1 MKKVANTIV
10 NILLVVVLIFSATIT
25 VMVLTSTF
33 NGERIPSIGNK
44 AVLTIE
50 TDSMEGP
57 YGFGVNDVVIIDRI
71 TEEQAKNLQVG
82 QVITFHTSILEYE
95 VLLTHR
101 IVGVYYHGDMRYY
114 LTRGDNTPSNDSEY
128 VAAKSIVGV
137 WNDWHT
143 TEADNKEVLNAEPKV
158 TNIDELG
165 KLPADP
171 ARPLTGK
178 TIKGLGGV
186 LKFLS
191 SQTGFMVCI
200 IVPLALFFIYQLYK
214 LFSMISENKAKK
226 AMEAVEAEKAKIEE
240 MLKAAGKNADGTDA
254 PPPDKPDEPLD
265 EEAQKQKIIEEY
277 LAKQK
282 AEQEEAEKKQKIID
296 EYLASQK
303 AKEEKKEEAKE
314 DSEDAAEEEAEEE
327 SEKETEQKPEEE
339 SKKDDKQADQGKKD
353 NKNKKKKK

>member
-1 MKKVANTIV
+1 MNKVVNTIV
-10 NILLVVVLIFSATIT
+10 NILLVIVLIFSATIT

-33 NGERIPSIGNK
+33 NEERIPSLGNK

-50 TDSMEGP
+50 TDSMLGP
-57 YGFGVNDVVIIDRI
+57 KGFSTKDVVIIDRL
-71 TEEQAKNLQVG
+71 TEEEAQNLQVG

-101 IVGVYYHGDMRYY
+101 IVGVYYHGDVRYY
-114 LTRGDNTPSNDSEY
+114 VTRGDNTPARDTEY
-128 VAAKSIVGV
+128 VTAKEIVGV
-137 WNDWHT
+137 WNNWHT
-143 TEADNKEVLNAEPKV
+143 TAADNKEVLNAEPVV
-158 TNIDELG
+158 TDIDELSAQ
-165 KLPADP
+165 PEDP
-171 ARPLTGK
+171 NRPLSGPM
-178 TIKGLGGV
+178 IKGLGGV

-214 LFSMISENKAKK
+214 LFTMISENKNK
-226 AMEAVEAEKAKIEE
+226 AAMAAVEAEKAKIEE

-254 PPPDKPDEPLD
+254 SPPTEPLD

-282 AEQEEAEKKQKIID
+282 AEKEEEEKKQKIIE

-303 AKEEKKEEAKE
+303 AAEKDKEGEDAQAAPKEEPEE
-314 DSEDAAEEEAEEE
+314 
-327 SEKETEQKPEEE
+327 KPEEDAGE
-339 SKKDDKQADQGKKD
+339 KSKDDFEPEDEGKKD
-353 NKNKKKKK
+353 KKDKKKK

>member
-1 MKKVANTIV
+1 MKKAANTIV
-10 NILLVVVLIFSATIT
+10 NILLVIVLIFSATIT

-33 NGERIPSIGNK
+33 NEERIPSIGNK

-57 YGFGVNDVVIIDRI
+57 FGFGVNDVVIIDRI
-71 TEEQAKNLQVG
+71 TEEQAQNLQVG

-101 IVGVYYHGDMRYY
+101 IVGVYYHGDVRYY
-114 LTRGDNTPSNDSEY
+114 ITRGDNTPAQDTEY
-128 VAAKSIVGV
+128 VTSRSIVGV

-143 TEADNKEVLNAEPKV
+143 TAADNKEVLNAEPKV
-158 TNIDELG
+158 TSIDELG
-165 KLPADP
+165 KQTQDP

-214 LFSMISENKAKK
+214 LFSMISENKNKA
-226 AMEAVEAEKAKIEE
+226 AMEAVEAEKAKLEE
-240 MLKAAGKNADGTDA
+240 MLKAAGKTAEGGDA
-254 PPPDKPDEPLD
+254 PPAEPLD

-303 AKEEKKEEAKE
+303 AKEEAKEEAKE
-314 DSEDAAEEEAEEE
+314 DSEEKEE
-327 SEKETEQKPEEE
+327 SEAEPEEE
-339 SKKDDKQADQGKKD
+339 PESKDEGKKEE
-353 NKNKKKKK
+353 KKKKKK

>member
-1 MKKVANTIV
+1 MKKAANTIV

-33 NGERIPSIGNK
+33 NEERIPSIGNK

-57 YGFGVNDVVIIDRI
+57 YGFSTKDVVIIDRL
-71 TEEQAKNLQVG
+71 THDEAQNLQVG

-101 IVGVYYHGDMRYY
+101 IVGVYYHGDVRYY
-114 LTRGDNTPSNDSEY
+114 ITRGDNTPAQDTEY
-128 VAAKSIVGV
+128 VTAGEIVGV

-143 TEADNKEVLNAEPKV
+143 TAADNKEVLNAEPKV
-158 TNIDELG
+158 TSIDELG
-165 KLPADP
+165 KQTQDP

-214 LFSMISENKAKK
+214 LFSMISENKNKA
-226 AMEAVEAEKAKIEE
+226 AMEAVEAEKAKLEE
-240 MLKAAGKNADGTDA
+240 MLKAAGKTAEGGDA
-254 PPPDKPDEPLD
+254 PPDEPLD

-303 AKEEKKEEAKE
+303 AKEKTKDEATEKSEEKPEEKTEDPPEPEDKNKKEEKKE
-314 DSEDAAEEEAEEE
+314 
-327 SEKETEQKPEEE
+327 
-339 SKKDDKQADQGKKD
+339 
-353 NKNKKKKK
+353 